1 MTSYSTATSCFRYGR
16 GLDRHVL
23 YSSALHAPTLSLELR
38 ASLVRQSRF
47 IEAMSGPDV
56 GIELRPP
63 CSHAL
68 SLSHSL
74 TLSLSCSPAPF
85 ALLVRQ
91 APLFTQMGWTLL
103 NSSVALCGYFASAA
117 LIDKRWYGR

>member
-1 MTSYSTATSCFRYGR
+1 M
-16 GLDRHVL
+16 
-23 YSSALHAPTLSLELR
+23 YSSALHALTLSLELL

-63 CSHAL
+63 CAPTPWPSH
-68 SLSHSL
+68 SCSL
-74 TLSLSCSPAPF
+74 TLSLSCSPAPR

>member
-1 MTSYSTATSCFRYGR
+1 M
-16 GLDRHVL
+16 
-23 YSSALHAPTLSLELR
+23 YSSALHALTLSLELR

-63 CSHAL
+63 CAPTPWPWPSY
-68 SLSHSL
+68 SCSL

>member
-1 MTSYSTATSCFRYGR
+1 MQ
-16 GLDRHVL
+16 

-63 CSHAL
+63 RAPTPWP
-68 SLSHSL
+68 SHSL
-74 TLSLSCSPAPF
+74 TLLLSRAMRFARSPGTALHPDGMDASELERRAVRVLCVCSPH
-85 ALLVRQ
+85 
-91 APLFTQMGWTLL
+91 
-103 NSSVALCGYFASAA
+103 
-117 LIDKRWYGR
+117 